1 MLPVMLSPLV
11 DEPLHGYFLRLALAN
26 GIPNGTH
33 FLRAAQ
39 VRPRLSY
46 EEEQLGRIADTFGLE
61 VSLLARVNPASNHAN
76 PLLNLRF
83 QRSERSPICP
93 DCVAGSGTLRQA
105 WSHDL
110 VTACVEHNRRLVDE
124 CPACAEPLRRDRQG
138 LDLCECCGYDLLQV
152 PCEQPTSGELA
163 ISALLA
169 SQEHPARQEL
179 PGSLSVGP
187 APHTIAEFLLFLATH
202 IQTGSKSLKPRKAP
216 SPKDVKESCQRIA
229 RAWSVLG
236 NWPGAL
242 RKFVQERIRD
252 GKGVGVHKRLG
263 TWYGMFLKEFADE
276 PFRFFGEAV
285 DQVLVG
291 HFERYGARA
300 RSSVLHSADCESIQ
314 WFSAAEA
321 ARLIGVAPDILGNLV
336 VNQELP
342 GQVQIEGANRFI
354 AIHRDVVNQVIAGR
368 RAFLTATE
376 ARRRLNVSKVFFER
390 LMQAG
395 GVRRYDKSER
405 PVLVAGEY
413 RLVEVDQLIARLVA
427 GVESRLHSPA
437 QIIGIQD
444 ISAKHGVS
452 NARVCSVL
460 QDILH
465 GTIRPIGYVDGMYGL
480 AGLQFDL
487 ADIEMRLREGN
498 PDIRLSVDHLA
509 QASGW
514 KPGVIKRWIEGGLLE
529 SVQEQHGKSRRDVVS
544 ISALIRFLLQYT
556 PTAEVSKR
564 LDTKTLYLLKTLQP
578 ARVQCVTPPQETSG
592 ANRGLLLR
600 IDDLVRGAQLRKPVV
615 YPSDGQEA
623 VDVDAT

>member
-1 MLPVMLSPLV
+1 MLPVTLSLLS

-26 GIPNGTH
+26 GIPSSTH

-46 EEEQLGRIADTFGLE
+46 GEEQLGRIADTFGLE
-61 VSLLARVNPASNHAN
+61 VALLARANPASNHVN

-93 DCVAGSGTLRQA
+93 DCVAGSGALRQA

-124 CPACAEPLRRDRQG
+124 CPACAEPLKRDRQG
-138 LDLCECCGYDLLQV
+138 LDLCETCGYDLLQA
-152 PCEQPTSGELA
+152 PREQPTSGELA
-163 ISALLA
+163 FSALLA
-169 SQEHPARQEL
+169 SQGHPARQGL

-187 APHTIAEFLLFLATH
+187 APHTIAEFLQFVATH
-202 IQTGSKSLKPRKAP
+202 IQAGPKSLKPRKEP
-216 SPKDVKESCQRIA
+216 RPKCVEESRQLIE

-236 NWPGAL
+236 NWPVAL
-242 RKFVQERIRD
+242 HNFVLGRIRD
-252 GKGVGVHKRLG
+252 GAGVGIHKRLG
-263 TWYGMFLKEFADE
+263 TWYGMLLKEFADE

-285 DQVLVG
+285 NQVLAN

-300 RSSVLHSADCESIQ
+300 RSTVLHSADGEPIQ

-342 GQVQIEGANRFI
+342 GQVRIEGANRFI
-354 AIHRDVVNQVIAGR
+354 AIHRDVVNRVIADRHG
-368 RAFLTATE
+368 FLTATE
-376 ARRRLNVSKVFFER
+376 ARGRLNVSKVFFER

-405 PVLVAGEY
+405 PPLVAGEF

-427 GVESRLHSPA
+427 GVEPRLHSPA

-465 GTIRPIGYVDGMYGL
+465 GTIRPIGYVDGMSGL

-487 ADIEMRLREGN
+487 ADIEVRLREGD

-529 SVQEQHGKSRRDVVS
+529 SVQEQHGRARRDVVPL
-544 ISALIRFLLQYT
+544 SALISFLLQYT

-564 LDTKTLYLLKTLQP
+564 LDTKTIYLLKTLQP
-578 ARVQCVTPPQETSG
+578 ARVQCVIPPQEAGG

-600 IDDLVRGAQLRKPVV
+600 IDDLVRGAQLRKPMV
-615 YPSDGQEA
+615 YPSDGQEV